1 VLGSIASGA
10 RGTFRDPSREIG
22 KGGATL
28 LWINQ
33 RERTV
38 SKTSIEID
46 APITLDHTSFVDY
59 AFNHWLDSLKLGIKP
74 KTLCLLGPPGIGKS
88 STAYAIAERMTN
100 YVRENPAIIFGE
112 GVKTTADAIKLIA
125 KDRGIDLDAL
135 DDEER
140 AKIEKENM
148 EGLALLLDFSSLMP
162 EDLGGLPFRNGDFT
176 DYCPQRW
183 VGKLCRKYAF
193 GVYVQDDLPA
203 APQAMQVAGRQSAL
217 ERRIHE
223 HRFQNAVLV
232 LVTGNRR
239 QDKSS
244 ASMLPAHFRNS
255 VTMMTIELTLAE
267 WKKWYGRQIGCDAVV
282 PAFLNFKPELL
293 SELPTDTTD
302 KLGAFAT
309 PRQWHSLGQQFATA
323 ERLGSHFLTAIAAG
337 LIGKAN
343 ALTFL
348 AFVEIR
354 SKLTDPELVLDN
366 PKNAMP
372 DPMKEL
378 DDPSKRCAMA
388 TALGTH
394 AAARWTKLS
403 GTARDNAPVQLF
415 TALAHC
421 SVAGDEY
428 SAVGVQTFLDEGGD
442 LTALAR
448 VARKAKTDP
457 VIGRLLDHV
466 KKAML
471 GV

>member
-1 VLGSIASGA
+1 M
-10 RGTFRDPSREIG
+10 
-22 KGGATL
+22 
-28 LWINQ
+28 
-33 RERTV
+33 
-38 SKTSIEID
+38 SKNTIEID

-59 AFNHWLDSLKLGIKP
+59 AFNHWLDCLKLGIKP
-74 KTLCLLGPPGIGKS
+74 KILCLLGPPGIGKS
-88 STAYAIAERMTN
+88 STAYAIADRMSS
-100 YVRENPAIIFGE
+100 YVRENPSIIFGK
-112 GVKTTADAIKLIA
+112 GVNTTKDVLELIA
-125 KDRGIDLDAL
+125 KERGLDLSAL
-135 DDEER
+135 SKIER
-140 AKIEKENM
+140 AEVEKECF
-148 EGLALLLDFSSLMP
+148 EAFALLLDFSSLMP
-162 EDLGGLPFRNGDFT
+162 EDLGGLPFRNGEFT

-183 VGKLCRKYAF
+183 VGKLCKKYAF

-223 HRFQNAVLV
+223 HRFQDGVLV
-232 LVTGNRR
+232 IVTGNRR

-244 ASMLPAHFRNS
+244 ASTLPAHFRNS
-255 VTMMTIELTLAE
+255 VTMMTIELALSE
-267 WKKWYGRQIGCDAVV
+267 WKKWYGRQIGCDPVV
-282 PAFLNFKPELL
+282 PAFLTFKPDLL

-309 PRQWHSLGQQFATA
+309 PRQWHSLGQQFVTA
-323 ERLGSHFLTAIAAG
+323 ERLGAHFLTAIAAG

-354 SKLTDPELVLDN
+354 SNLTDPELVLDN
-366 PKNAMP
+366 PQSAMP
-372 DPMKEL
+372 DPLKEL

-394 AAARWTKLS
+394 AAARWVKLT
-403 GTARDNAPVQLF
+403 GTARDNAPTQLF
-415 TALAHC
+415 AALAHC
-421 SVAGDEY
+421 AVAGDEY
-428 SAVGVQTFLDEGGD
+428 CAVGVQTFLDEGGD
-442 LTALAR
+442 LTALSR

-466 KKAML
+466 KRAIL